1 MTTQKLGQP
10 IRVRPDQ
17 GIDVPPYPLI
27 PVIEGDGVGIDIT
40 PVMCKVV
47 DDAVEKAYG
56 ENRALIWHPVEAG
69 GRVRR
74 SDPEGDPLPEK
85 TLEILKQEVVAI
97 KGPLET
103 PVGGGWRSLN
113 VTIRQ
118 ALDLYACVRPIRH
131 YPGVVTPVR
140 HPEDVDMVVFR
151 ENTEDIYTGIE
162 WPMGSEEVA
171 RLLGFLTQD
180 LGVPP
185 LRFPQSTAIGIKPVS
200 REGSERLIEK
210 AIRYAIDQGRRSVTL
225 VHKGNIMKY
234 TEGGF
239 CRWGYELAEA
249 AFGARKREG
258 SRGLW
263 IANPATGREIHI
275 QDMIADNFL
284 QQSLLRPSQFD
295 VIATLNLNGDY
306 ISDALAAQVG
316 GIGIAPGANVGDGT
330 AVFEA
335 THGTAP
341 DIAGQDVANP
351 CSMLLSAEMLLR
363 YIGFHEA
370 AGLLARGIRGALA
383 HGFWTPDLIRA
394 AQDVRGG
401 APGEQ
406 TVTLAD
412 TGFTLHPVGT
422 RGMGEAVILYMDVP
436 EALG

>member
-1 MTTQKLGQP
+1 MKIQKTGQP
-10 IRVRPDQ
+10 IRVRADHVLE
-17 GIDVPPYPLI
+17 VPPYPLI
-27 PVIEGDGVGIDIT
+27 PVIEGDGVGADIT
-40 PVMCKVV
+40 PVMRKVV
-47 DDAVEKAYG
+47 DDAVFKAYG
-56 ENRALIWHPVEAG
+56 ETRALIWHPVEAG
-69 GRVRR
+69 GGARCN
-74 SDPEGDPLPEK
+74 SSQTHPLPEE

-103 PVGGGWRSLN
+103 PVGRGWRSLN
-113 VTIRQ
+113 VAIRQ

-131 YPGVVTPVR
+131 FPGVVTPVR

-162 WPMGSEEVA
+162 WPMGSDETV
-171 RLLGFLTQD
+171 RLLRFLTSD
-180 LGVPP
+180 LGVAP
-185 LRFPQSTAIGIKPVS
+185 LRFPLTTAIGIKPVS
-200 REGSERLIEK
+200 REGSQRLIAK
-210 AIRYAIDQGRRSVTL
+210 AIQYAIDADRRSVTL

-239 CRWGYELAEA
+239 CQWGYELAEA
-249 AFGARKREG
+249 SFGARKREG
-258 SRGLW
+258 KRGLW
-263 IANPATGREIHI
+263 FVNPVTGREIHI

-284 QQSLLRPSQFD
+284 QQALLQPAQFD

-316 GIGIAPGANVGDGT
+316 GIGIAPGANIGDGT

-341 DIAGQDVANP
+341 DIAGQDSANP

-363 YIGFHEA
+363 YIGFREA
-370 AGLLARGIRGALA
+370 ADFLVTGIRGALA

-394 AQDVRGG
+394 AQNAKGG
-401 APGEQ
+401 DQGEQ
-406 TVTLAD
+406 PVTLAE

-422 RGMGEAVILYMDVP
+422 RGMGEAVMLYMDVP
-436 EALG
+436 GALG